1 MYLEAPS
8 EEVLASAKTW
18 EWGDRRSCPA
28 TASQAHTHPLHG
40 QGSRGSQALGVC
52 PSHRAQG
59 QPQAWIQGLQGRDR
73 GIRPRRDSHLTPVSV
88 CVHEHAS
95 RSSDQGRGSEC
106 RGGGWVSP
114 VAECLADPGWA
125 RSGPVPLAQDFLP
138 PPPLASQP
146 TPDFPRRQIWIS
158 WAPGNSPLP
167 SGLKGQNGGYG
178 RKAETAA
185 LHVSPLCDS
194 QVWGAP
200 EHCDGSSSKTTGPQV
215 SLGIAAL
222 QLTSGQSS
230 RQAQE

>member
-1 MYLEAPS
+1 MPWGFRGHTLQWEAGPLRLPHLLPPESSLQVSLEAPS

-59 QPQAWIQGLQGRDR
+59 QLQAWIQGLQGRDR

-114 VAECLADPGWA
+114 VAECPADPGWA
-125 RSGPVPLAQDFLP
+125 RSGPAPVAQDFLP
-138 PPPLASQP
+138 HP
-146 TPDFPRRQIWIS
+146 TPQPPAGRRWQS
-158 WAPGNSPLP
+158 LEEQAGRGPGEGLP
-167 SGLKGQNGGYG
+167 
-178 RKAETAA
+178 
-185 LHVSPLCDS
+185 P
-194 QVWGAP
+194 
-200 EHCDGSSSKTTGPQV
+200 
-215 SLGIAAL
+215 
-222 QLTSGQSS
+222 
-230 RQAQE
+230 

>member
-1 MYLEAPS
+1 MSLEAPS

-125 RSGPVPLAQDFLP
+125 RSGLVPVAQDFLP
-138 PPPLASQP
+138 PPPPSPPQAGGGSHRRSQP
-146 TPDFPRRQIWIS
+146 GGARDRGFLLSSGWVSDSATP
-158 WAPGNSPLP
+158 
-167 SGLKGQNGGYG
+167 
-178 RKAETAA
+178 
-185 LHVSPLCDS
+185 
-194 QVWGAP
+194 
-200 EHCDGSSSKTTGPQV
+200 
-215 SLGIAAL
+215 
-222 QLTSGQSS
+222 
-230 RQAQE
+230 